1 MGVVQHESN
10 VLGLP
15 LVIIGI
21 FDGGGDVKLPVGS
34 ILYERRS
41 WMHITL
47 ETVNQ
52 LLVGAMDEGCG

>member
-21 FDGGGDVKLPVGS
+21 FDGGGDVELPVGL

-41 WMHITL
+41 WMRITL